1 MINVSDLK
9 PGVTFQ
15 MDGNLFVVLDYSHNK
30 TARAAAN
37 IKVKM
42 KNLRTGSTTEMTFGG
57 NDKVKR
63 AQIDKKEM
71 QYLYNTGDAFVFMD
85 GETYEQ
91 IEIPAVVF
99 LFSAGYYVLIW
110 QPLSERI
117 EQQETMLQQLV
128 AMNAR
133 LKSAAPDIIAARK
146 SGTTTPAQVSRVISD
161 SASAHSVAIKR
172 IAERGEN
179 IQVWIDPVVFND
191 LLNWLKALD
200 EKYALRVTQIDV
212 SAGEKPGMVNVQ
224 RLEFGR
230 G

>member
-1 MINVSDLK
+1 ML
-9 PGVTFQ
+9 
-15 MDGNLFVVLDYSHNK
+15 L
-30 TARAAAN
+30 A
-37 IKVKM
+37 
-42 KNLRTGSTTEMTFGG
+42 
-57 NDKVKR
+57 
-63 AQIDKKEM
+63 
-71 QYLYNTGDAFVFMD
+71 
-85 GETYEQ
+85 
-91 IEIPAVVF
+91 AVVF

-161 SASAHSVAIKR
+161 SASAHSVVIKR

-179 IQVWIDPVVFND
+179 IRVWIDPVVFND
-191 LLNWLKALD
+191 LLNWLNALD

-212 SAGEKPGMVNVQ
+212 SAAEKLWDGECAAAGVWAGVKYQEININKITLVNVARVIPQ
-224 RLEFGR
+224 AL
-230 G
+230 